1 MTNGYID
8 IKNTDM
14 MLIMG
19 GNPAE
24 NHPCGFKWAIEAK
37 KVRNAKM
44 IVVDPRF
51 TRTAATADL
60 FLQIRAGADI
70 AFLGGMIRYAI
81 ENHRLAKDYLVNYT
95 NAAFI
100 VKEGF
105 KLPEDGLYSGFNA
118 ATQVYDKSTWNY
130 EQGGNVG
137 GSAEAGAATG
147 VVTADAAAPAGGA
160 GAAVPAAA
168 TASGPAQAG
177 APAKAGAATP
187 AAAAGQPAAAA
198 AAKPAAASA
207 AAPAAAA
214 KPAAAGA
221 ATPAVGAAK
230 PAAAAPAAA
239 AGAPPPASLPPNV
252 AYDLSLTHPRCVFQ
266 LLKRQYSRYT
276 PEMVERVTGIPKD
289 EFLKAADL
297 FTSVRKD
304 GDMKKVATIIY
315 AVGWT
320 QHTFGSQ
327 IIRTAA
333 MLQLMLGNVGRAG
346 GGVNALR
353 GHSNIQGATDMAG
366 IFDNLPGYLKV
377 PIPADT
383 DFAAYAKRITPAAAK
398 PSEWDSFNYWSNTP
412 KFAVSLLKSMYGDAA
427 KKENDWAFSYL
438 PKVDRNYSW
447 TNIWDSMYKGS
458 VKGMFAFGM
467 NGVAIGPDSQKNI
480 EALAKADWLVV
491 GEIYPDETSEFWN
504 APGTTAED
512 QKKINTTVY
521 RLPCAGFAE
530 KDGSMTNSSRWLQWK
545 NVALP
550 PPGQA
555 RLDQDILAQIF
566 LKVRE
571 LYKKEGGKFPDP
583 ILNLAWPYTDP
594 LHPALAEVAKEING
608 KALADLE
615 DPKTKQQ
622 IKASQQLPG
631 FAWLKDDGTTA
642 CGNWIYCGSWT
653 EAGSQ
658 VARRGTEDPSGLGIY
673 PNWGWSWPANRRVLY
688 NRASC
693 DSAGKPWDP
702 ARRQV
707 WWSEAAQKWVGNDV
721 PDFKVDSNPKD
732 HMGPFIMNAEGVG
745 RLFAPL
751 ALFADGPFPE
761 HYEPI
766 ESPVANAFHP
776 EQSNNPVVKKFTS
789 AADKYAKT
797 GGEFNV
803 ICTTYRLTEH
813 YHYWTKNNPMN
824 VQLIPEPFVEIP
836 VELAADLG
844 IKGGDK
850 VKVTS
855 IRSDYVAKA
864 FVTRR
869 IKPMTIDGKK
879 IYQIGIPIHQGFRGI
894 AEDEG
899 ENARTLVNRLSP
911 TVFDPNAYTP
921 EFKGF
926 LVKIEKA

>member
-1 MTNGYID
+1 MTNGYTD

-37 KVRNAKM
+37 KTRNAKM

-70 AFLGGMIRYAI
+70 AFLGAMVSYAI
-81 ENHRLAKDYLVNYT
+81 ANNRIAREYLVNFT

-105 KLPEDGLYSGFNA
+105 KLPEDGLYSGFDA
-118 ATQVYDKSTWNY
+118 HTQTYDKSTWNY
-130 EQGGNVG
+130 EAGGNV
-137 GSAEAGAATG
+137 AGAAGPAAAG
-147 VVTADAAAPAGGA
+147 VAAAGDGASGSGTHAAPAAGNGAPGPGANAGGGA
-160 GAAVPAAA
+160 GAA
-168 TASGPAQAG
+168 ASQP
-177 APAKAGAATP
+177 APA
-187 AAAAGQPAAAA
+187 
-198 AAKPAAASA
+198 
-207 AAPAAAA
+207 
-214 KPAAAGA
+214 
-221 ATPAVGAAK
+221 
-230 PAAAAPAAA
+230 
-239 AGAPPPASLPPNV
+239 PPAPGMPPNV
-252 AYDLSLTHPRCVFQ
+252 AHDLTLQHPRCVYQ
-266 LLKRQYSRYT
+266 LLRRQYSRYT
-276 PEMVERVTGIPKD
+276 PEMVERVAGIPKD
-289 EFLKAADL
+289 QFLRAAEL
-297 FTSVRKD
+297 FTAHRKD

-320 QHTFGSQ
+320 QHSFGTQ

-333 MLQLMLGNVGRAG
+333 ILQLLLGNVGRAG

-377 PIPADT
+377 PAPGDA
-383 DFAAYAKRITPAAAK
+383 DFAAFAKRITPPASK
-398 PSEWDSFNYWSNTP
+398 PSEWSSFNYWSNTS
-412 KFAVSLLKSMYGDAA
+412 KFVVSLLKSFYGDAA
-427 KKENDWAFSYL
+427 TKETDWAFDYL

-447 TNIWDSMYKGS
+447 TQIWDNMYRGK
-458 VKGMFAFGM
+458 VKGMLAFGM

-480 EALAKADWLVV
+480 DALKKADWLVV
-491 GEIYPDETSEFWN
+491 GEIYPDETSEFWKS
-504 APGTTAED
+504 PGITAEEMK
-512 QKKINTTVY
+512 QINTTVY

-530 KDGSMTNSSRWLQWK
+530 KDGSMTNSARWLQWK
-545 NVALP
+545 NAALP
-550 PPGQA
+550 PPGEA
-555 RLDQDILAQIF
+555 RLDQDIVAQIF

-583 ILNLAWPYTDP
+583 ILNLTWAYVDP
-594 LHPALAEVAKEING
+594 RHPSLSELAKEVNG

-615 DPKTKQQ
+615 DPATKQQ
-622 IKASQQLPG
+622 IKAGQQLPG
-631 FAWLKDDGTTA
+631 FAWLKDDGTTS

-653 EAGSQ
+653 EAGALL
-658 VARRGTEDPSGLGIY
+658 ARRGTEDPSGLGIY
-673 PNWGWSWPANRRVLY
+673 PNWAWSWPANRRVLY

-693 DSAGKPWDP
+693 DQAGKPWDP
-702 ARRQV
+702 DRRQV
-707 WWSEAAQKWVGNDV
+707 WWSEAAKKWVGNDV
-721 PDFKVDSNPKD
+721 PDFKPDSRPD
-732 HMGPFIMNAEGVG
+732 EHMGPFIMNAEGVG

-761 HYEPI
+761 HYEPM
-766 ESPVANAFHP
+766 ESPVRNAFHP
-776 EQSNNPVVKKFTS
+776 EQSNNPVVRKLTT
-789 AADKYAKT
+789 AADKYAAT

-824 VQLIPEPFVEIP
+824 VQLIPEPFIEIP
-836 VELAADLG
+836 VELAQDLG
-844 IKGGDK
+844 IQGGEK

-855 IRSDYVAKA
+855 ARSNYVAKA

-869 IKPMTIDGKK
+869 IKPMTIDGRK

-894 AEDEG
+894 QEDEG
-899 ENARTLVNRLSP
+899 RNARTLLNRLTP
-911 TVFDPNAYTP
+911 TVIDPNAFTP

-926 LVKIEKA
+926 LVKIERA